1 MTQLQEKR
9 SIDPPRV
16 VDVVALLRTVRDQKR
31 RQRPVVGLR
40 LGETVPCEVTAHPE
54 RLERIIGHV
63 VQNALDAT
71 NEDGSVFITLE
82 LASPARARVVVE
94 DSGCGMSP
102 EFIRDRLSRP
112 FQTTKASGMGI
123 GVFETRQYLEEIGG
137 TLRYDSEVGVGTRVT
152 IELPMSRRDL

>member
-1 MTQLQEKR
+1 M
-9 SIDPPRV
+9 
-16 VDVVALLRTVRDQKR
+16 
-31 RQRPVVGLR
+31 
-40 LGETVPCEVTAHPE
+40 
-54 RLERIIGHV
+54 
-63 VQNALDAT
+63 QNAHDAT

-137 TLRYDSEVGVGTRVT
+137 TLRYDSEAGVGTRVT

>member
-1 MTQLQEKR
+1 M
-9 SIDPPRV
+9 
-16 VDVVALLRTVRDQKR
+16 
-31 RQRPVVGLR
+31 
-40 LGETVPCEVTAHPE
+40 
-54 RLERIIGHV
+54 
-63 VQNALDAT
+63 
-71 NEDGSVFITLE
+71 FMTLE
-82 LASPARARVVVE
+82 LASPAHARVVVE